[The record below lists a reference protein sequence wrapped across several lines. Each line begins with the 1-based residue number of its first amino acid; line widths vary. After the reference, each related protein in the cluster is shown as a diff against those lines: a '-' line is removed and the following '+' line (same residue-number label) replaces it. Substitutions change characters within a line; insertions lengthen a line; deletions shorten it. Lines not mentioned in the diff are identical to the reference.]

1 MGMKF
6 IPLDRNSY
14 KPIYIQIA
22 DIVASQIHSG
32 DLLPGDKLPTEAEL
46 CQHYQVSRL
55 TVRQAFLRLEWD
67 GLIQKYQGKGTFVAQ
82 PKMQEKLDPLY
93 PMEELI
99 ESKNIHMDI
108 LFKEF
113 RKVYPPSRVRK
124 NLGLEEREQAYK
136 LKRVRSIAG
145 NVIGMETRFVPLSIG
160 QRFSRQD
167 LREVPFLALLN
178 RYPDTAVH
186 RMAVQIRAGIIA
198 DGDAEV
204 MNVSTRE
211 PVLIRETILHNA
223 ENKPVA
229 SGKALFLASRY
240 EIHMDITQ
248 ASDADK
254 RVVVLDEFK
263 RFKRAAGSRM

>member
-1 MGMKF
+1 MEF
-6 IPLDRNSY
+6 IPLNRSSY

-32 DLLPGDKLPTEAEL
+32 NLHPGDNLPTEAEL

-82 PKMQEKLDPLY
+82 PKIHEKLDPLC

-99 ESKNIHMDI
+99 ESTNIHMDI
-108 LFKEF
+108 MFKEF

-124 NLGLEEREQAYK
+124 CLGLGEAEQAYK
-136 LKRVRSIAG
+136 LKRVRSIEG
-145 NVIGMETRFVPLSIG
+145 KVIGMETRFVPLTIG
-160 QRFSRQD
+160 RRFSRQD
-167 LREVPFLALLN
+167 LQKVPFIALLN

-198 DGDAEV
+198 DGDAEI

-211 PVLIRETILHNA
+211 SVLIRETILHNT
-223 ENKPVA
+223 ENQPVA
-229 SGKALFLASRY
+229 CGKALFLASCY

-248 ASDADK
+248 AKDADK

-263 RFKRAAGSRM
+263 RSQRAAGRKI